1 MAIQKASG
9 VRPEQGDGVAL
20 NQAQL
25 MDLVE
30 RALLAGGCSAA
41 VAAPIAR
48 TIAAAE
54 CDGTPSH
61 GLLRLEGFL
70 DAVKSGW
77 ADGKAQPRLISKSA
91 SMLVVDACNGF
102 THLALDRYGKD
113 MRAMARDTGVAIL
126 LVRNAHHFAALWP
139 DIEAYASDGMIA
151 LSCVNSRARMAAW
164 GGGKPVFGTNACAFA
179 CPRGPGHPPVVWD
192 QSTSVMSQGDVV
204 LAAQEGR
211 ALPGGVGV
219 DALGRATTD
228 PRAILD
234 GGALAPYGG
243 AKGASIAFMV
253 EILAAALTG
262 NEFSFEEAGRG
273 SLPSKCGQFLMVV
286 DPSRAGTG
294 FGGRVEA
301 LVRAIADSGC
311 DRMPGSRR
319 YARRARAGHEGIVI
333 SGRAYALLRELG
345 VLEVESR

>member
-1 MAIQKASG
+1 MTIRQASG
-9 VRPEQGDGVAL
+9 AGREQSDGVVL
-20 NQAQL
+20 SQAQL
-25 MDLVE
+25 TDMVA
-30 RALLAGGCSAA
+30 RALAAGGCSAA

-61 GLLRLEGFL
+61 GLLRLAGFL

-77 ADGKAQPRLISKSA
+77 ADGRAEPRLISESA

-102 THLALDRYGKD
+102 THLALDRYGTD
-113 MRAMARDTGVAIL
+113 VRAIARDTGVAIL

-139 DIEAYASDGMIA
+139 DIEPYASDGMIA

-179 CPRGPGHPPVVWD
+179 CPREPGQPPVVWD

-211 ALPGGVGV
+211 ILPSGVGV

-228 PRAILD
+228 PKAILD

-262 NEFSFEEAGRG
+262 SEFSFEEAGKG
-273 SLPSKCGQFLMVV
+273 TSPSKCGQFLMVI
-286 DPSRAGTG
+286 DPSRAGADVG
-294 FGGRVEA
+294 SRADV

-319 YARRARAGHEGIVI
+319 YARRARAALEGISI
-333 SGRAYALLRELG
+333 SGKAYAVLRELG
-345 VLEVESR
+345 VADIDSR